1 MRSHNDLWEA
11 LGSIGEEETHH
22 VLTKLFTMYEQLIEN
37 DPKNVEALRFFQNLD
52 NALLLT
58 EECNLNRR

>member
-1 MRSHNDLWEA
+1 MRSPNDLWEA
-11 LGSIGEEETHH
+11 LGSIDEEETHH
-22 VLTKLFTMYEQLIEN
+22 VLTKLFAMYEQV
-37 DPKNVEALRFFQNLD
+37 VEADPENKEAINFFKRLD